1 MIISRTNVDYSLYL
15 VTDRELCNGRSLIE
29 VISEAVA
36 GGVSVVQL
44 REKDLSTKAFIELA
58 REVKKI
64 LSPNKVPLII
74 NDRLD
79 VMAAAKADGIHV
91 GQNDMSP
98 KDIRN
103 IVGHECIV
111 GLSVNSAKEIEDA
124 KNYDVDYIGLGPIF
138 PTQTKTDTD
147 PPVYKEG
154 LAKARLLY
162 PYSIVAIGGINASN
176 AEEIFEAG
184 ADGIAVVSAIC
195 SAKDPMQAAAFL
207 RSQKKALFS
216 WRNTGMDYYS
226 AEKADNI
233 EENSPN
239 TENIFT
245 YVTERKLQ

>member
-15 VTDRELCNGRSLIE
+15 VTDRDLCNGRSLID
-29 VISEAVA
+29 VIAEAVA

-44 REKDLSTKAFIELA
+44 REKDISTKAFIELA
-58 REVKKI
+58 KEVKKI
-64 LSPNKVPLII
+64 LAPHNVPLII

-79 VMAAAKADGIHV
+79 VMAAAQADGIHV

-111 GLSVNSAKEIEDA
+111 GLSVNTVEQIEEA
-124 KNYDVDYIGLGPIF
+124 KNFDVDYIGLGPIF
-138 PTQTKTDTD
+138 PTMTKTDAD
-147 PPVYKEG
+147 PPVYKDG

-162 PYSIVAIGGINASN
+162 PYSIVAIGGINATN
-176 AEEIFEAG
+176 AEELFEAG

-195 SAKDPMQAAAFL
+195 SAPDPMQAAAFL

-216 WRNTGMDYYS
+216 WRNKGIDYYS
-226 AEKADNI
+226 EDKADDA
-233 EENSPN
+233 EQNSAN
-239 TENIFT
+239 TDNIFT